1 MLFGQEAT
9 FRTDTRLV
17 VLNVSVFDKDGKI
30 VRDLGKSAFSVYEN
44 GEKQAL
50 STFRQED
57 VPISLGLIIDT
68 SASMTD
74 KRDRVASAALSMV
87 KASNPEDE
95 VFIINFNESA
105 VLAREFTNNTKDL
118 ESALRNLDP
127 KGETAMR
134 DALLLGIEHLRHRA
148 HRDKKVL
155 LVVTDGEDNSSI
167 ETHAHLVEVAQQN
180 DVIIYA
186 IGLLGA
192 EEPASAAR
200 AKKQLSE
207 LTVQTGGQSWFPTD
221 VAEIATITPQIAH
234 EIRNQYILA
243 YTPTNLAADGSFR
256 KIRVEVDV
264 PEAVV
269 RTRAGYYAPK

>member
-1 MLFGQEAT
+1 
-9 FRTDTRLV
+9 
-17 VLNVSVFDKDGKI
+17 

-87 KASNPEDE
+87 KASNPDDE

-105 VLAREFTNNTKDL
+105 VLSKEFTNNIKDL
-118 ESALRNLDP
+118 ENSLRNLDP

-155 LVVTDGEDNSSI
+155 LVVTDGEDNSSM
-167 ETHAHLVEVAQQN
+167 ETQAHLVEVAQQN

-200 AKKQLSE
+200 AKKQLGE

-221 VAEIATITPQIAH
+221 VAEIANITPQIAH

-264 PEAVV
+264 PGAVV

>member
-1 MLFGQEAT
+1 
-9 FRTDTRLV
+9 
-17 VLNVSVFDKDGKI
+17 
-30 VRDLGKSAFSVYEN
+30 
-44 GEKQAL
+44 
-50 STFRQED
+50 

-68 SASMTD
+68 SASMTN
-74 KRDRVASAALSMV
+74 KRDRVASAALAMV
-87 KASNPEDE
+87 KASNPQDE

-105 VLAREFTNNTKDL
+105 VLAKEFTNDIKDL
-118 ESALRNLDP
+118 EKALRDLDA

-134 DALLLGIEHLRHRA
+134 DALLLGIEHLRHSA

-155 LVVTDGEDNSSI
+155 LVVTDGEDNSSV
-167 ETHAHLVEVAQQN
+167 ETQAHLVQVAQQN

-192 EEPASAAR
+192 EEAASAAR
-200 AKKQLSE
+200 ARKQLDE
-207 LTVQTGGQSWFPTD
+207 LTEQTGGRSWFPND
-221 VAEIATITPQIAH
+221 VAEIANITPEMAH

-264 PEAVV
+264 HGAVV
-269 RTRAGYYAPK
+269 RTRAGYYAPR